1 MMHVVLR
8 PQLALVSADTA
19 LFKPTGELARDGAGQ
34 ALVGNKVIPLPAARC
49 VAVYRGDTVLQTYV
63 AGAAI
68 AGDDFDAALVALTAA
83 LAGAAQHRELAG
95 PGDKGQA
102 GAHAVHLVGWSRKRR
117 CMAHVELHF
126 SRAFK
131 PGQVHAA
138 AAARKPRGKRG
149 RTMSPAV
156 DDSLPQCANGMLAA
170 MRNIV
175 AAERAADPHA
185 RIGGQCVV
193 AELTPDAV
201 SVRRMGDLGL
211 PA

>member
-1 MMHVVLR
+1 MMHIVLR
-8 PQLALVSADTA
+8 PERALVAADTA
-19 LFKPTGELARDGAGQ
+19 MFTPAGAVARDSAGQ
-34 ALVGNKVIPLPAARC
+34 PLVGNKVIPLPAARC
-49 VAVYRGDTVLQTYV
+49 VCIYRGDAVLQTYV

-102 GAHAVHLVGWSRKRR
+102 GAHALHLVGWSAKRR
-117 CMAHVELHF
+117 TMCHVELHF

-138 AAARKPRGKRG
+138 DAATKPRRRRG
-149 RTMSPAV
+149 RSVSSAV
-156 DDSLPQCANGMLAA
+156 DASLPRCAAGMLAA
-170 MRNIV
+170 MRNT
-175 AAERAADPHA
+175 AATERAADPHA

-201 SVRRMGDLGL
+201 TVRRMGDLGM